1 MNELALYAF
10 ASAIAVSLVS
20 LIGVA
25 SFSLNQSRLQKAT
38 KLLVCLAAGAM
49 LGNAILHL
57 LPHAL
62 DYHSDAGHVEH
73 HQPAAVPADPHH
85 HGHGHHHD
93 HDHDHHPVLEHDHG
107 AAADHDHDHEHG
119 VTPDHDHGATV
130 DHDHDHDAADT
141 HRHEHPGLGVA
152 ALILAGL
159 LGMLTFDLALLSR
172 VREEHD
178 VNKPVG
184 YMVLFS
190 DGLENLIDGM
200 AIGTAFLVS
209 IPLGVATTLAVF
221 AHEIP
226 VEMGDF
232 AVMLKAGF
240 SRKKALVLN
249 FLSGLV
255 AVVGVAI
262 ALYLG
267 SVVPTFSAYATP
279 IAAGAF
285 IYIAGTALLPQ
296 IRSEGSGR
304 DKLVSLV
311 MVLVGVGVMALILL
325 IE

>member
-1 MNELALYAF
+1 
-10 ASAIAVSLVS
+10 
-20 LIGVA
+20 
-25 SFSLNQSRLQKAT
+25 
-38 KLLVCLAAGAM
+38 
-49 LGNAILHL
+49 
-57 LPHAL
+57 
-62 DYHSDAGHVEH
+62 
-73 HQPAAVPADPHH
+73 
-85 HGHGHHHD
+85 
-93 HDHDHHPVLEHDHG
+93 
-107 AAADHDHDHEHG
+107 
-119 VTPDHDHGATV
+119 
-130 DHDHDHDAADT
+130 
-141 HRHEHPGLGVA
+141 
-152 ALILAGL
+152 
-159 LGMLTFDLALLSR
+159 MLTFDLAMLSR
-172 VREEHD
+172 IREDQD

-209 IPLGVATTLAVF
+209 VPLGVATTLAVL

-249 FLSGLV
+249 FLSGLI

-267 SVVPTFSAYATP
+267 SVVPAFSAYATP

-296 IRSEGSGR
+296 IRAEGNGR
-304 DKLVSLV
+304 DKLVSLA
-311 MVLVGVGVMALILL
+311 MILVGVGVMALILL
-325 IE
+325 VE